1 LFSMFGMCTLISA
14 HMALQVPNGVGKDF
28 VINNGACSCSTDLGC
43 FILYLLSCL

>member
-28 VINNGACSCSTDLGC
+28 VINNGACSCSTNLGC
-43 FILYLLSCL
+43 FTFYLLSCL